1 MPGLIHFAGCLK
13 IGVSIVVGL
22 DGIKNREYITVPLKS
37 GRTRHG
43 AVAQMGERDIRIV
56 EVRGS
61 IPLSSTRLK
70 YYPPNDL
77 GGFFVPGISD
87 IKFYS
92 DGVAKSRKIYLTRV
106 Y

>member
-1 MPGLIHFAGCLK
+1 
-13 IGVSIVVGL
+13 
-22 DGIKNREYITVPLKS
+22 
-37 GRTRHG
+37 
-43 AVAQMGERDIRIV
+43 
-56 EVRGS
+56 
-61 IPLSSTRLK
+61 LK

>member
-1 MPGLIHFAGCLK
+1 MPGLIHFADCFK
-13 IGVSIVVGL
+13 IDASIAGGL

-61 IPLSSTRLK
+61 IPLSSTNL
-70 YYPPNDL
+70 N
-77 GGFFVPGISD
+77 
-87 IKFYS
+87 
-92 DGVAKSRKIYLTRV
+92 TRQSKGCLFHLNLQMI
-106 Y
+106 